1 MRVLVNCPMGE
12 GAILKQITMK
22 TPIMEVIE
30 WINEVWSNGGWEL
43 TMIETANKLLI
54 LEKEQT
60 LNLIRFMRTNDK
72 MGKSVED
79 LYNEF
84 YNQNK

>member
-1 MRVLVNCPMGE
+1 
-12 GAILKQITMK
+12 MK
-22 TPIMEVIE
+22 TAMQEGLE
-30 WINEVWSNGGWEL
+30 KLDLCRNAEDAKSLL
-43 TMIETANKLLI
+43 TYLLI
-54 LEKEQT
+54 LEKNQMFD
-60 LNLIRFMRTNDK
+60 LIRFMRNNDK

>member
-1 MRVLVNCPMGE
+1 
-12 GAILKQITMK
+12 MK
-22 TPIMEVIE
+22 TPIMEIIE
-30 WINEVWSNGGWEL
+30 WINEVWSNGGWEE
-43 TMIETANKLLI
+43 TMIQTANELLI
-54 LEKEQT
+54 EEKKQT
-60 LNLIRFMRTNDK
+60 LNLIRFIRLNDK